1 MREDESPRARDLE
14 KRELRIS
21 FIPIVCSAPLIYAHS
36 HGFFAKNGLEATLRP
51 APGWSGIKELMVHGL
66 VDAVH
71 MLSPMPLACRLGIDG
86 REANIRLATIQ
97 NVNGQALTLAKKHI
111 GIQDVRDMKGFTFG
125 VPYRFSMHY
134 YLLCDFLAEHGVNPI
149 KDVAI
154 KEVAPPRMPYY
165 LEKGWVDG
173 IFAPEPFNQIP
184 VHRGSGFIYV
194 LSKDIWPGHPCCSFA
209 TSQDFIDKH
218 PNTYRAMLKSVLE
231 AELALHKAGMEDRKA
246 IAREISGPEHLN
258 QEDSVPVEQAL
269 AGDFPDGKGQ
279 HCTVPDRIDFIPYPW
294 EEHGCWMLS
303 QMQRWAQLPG
313 KIDYREVVESVFEG
327 DTRELAEALGFDKEE
342 KPTLDGIGSFTS
354 VDPFRYMREQPFCA
368 FREERQPLTDYGLS
382 APVRQRLTDI
392 IRRMAEVAGGQ
403 PETEIEVTADDE
415 IGGLEQILGETIL
428 NMKFAREAIAEHA
441 DRLNRRVEERTAEL
455 ADANQ
460 ELKREVAERQQAEER
475 TRHLNAVLLAI
486 RNVNQLISR
495 ERNRDLLLQGVCDSL
510 SEARGYRSCWVA
522 LLDDSRRLI
531 AAAEA
536 GLGDD
541 FQALVEQM
549 KRGELA
555 NCAARALSLPGALVI
570 NDPSTACGLCTLGK
584 GCGSGKAIAIRLEY
598 REDVYGLMVA
608 SIRGDVSVDREE
620 QALFEEVAGDVAF
633 ALFSVREE
641 EDRKRAELALRE
653 AHGELERRVDER
665 TAELERANANLHRE
679 VAERKQAEQTLR
691 ESEAVYLSLVESL
704 PLNVLRKDLEGRV
717 VFGNQRYCETLGHT
731 LDELVG
737 KTDFDLFPREL
748 AEKYR
753 SDDAAVIAT
762 REVMEIVEQHV
773 KPDGEMI
780 YVQVLKAPVC
790 DADGNIV
797 GVQGMFWDVTARE
810 RAAEAVRTAKEAAE
824 AASRAKSDFLANM
837 SHEIRTPMNAI
848 IGMTEL
854 VLDTD
859 LSGSQRD
866 YLKMVRESG
875 ESLMSVINDVLD
887 FSKIEA
893 GKMDLE
899 SAPFDLR
906 EGLGDTMK
914 SLALKAHSKG
924 LELACQ
930 VRPQVPDR
938 LMGDVGR
945 LRQIVVNL
953 VGNAVKFTE
962 VGEVV
967 LVVQCQSHSEDEV
980 VLHFA
985 VTDTGIGI
993 AEEKLAAIFDAFEQV
1008 DGSTTRRHGGTGLG
1022 LAISSRLV
1030 QMMGGEIRL
1039 ESEVGR
1045 GSTFHFTAP
1054 FRVARGDDAKAA
1066 PLQPTI
1072 VQDTRVL
1079 VVDDNATNR
1088 RILEEML
1095 RNWGM
1100 DCTVVPGGRDA
1111 LQLLREARESKEP
1124 FRLVLS
1130 DANMPEMDGFALAE
1144 EIKRHA
1150 ELDNTIIMMLTSGD
1164 RPGDV
1169 SRCEQLGIASYLLKP
1184 VKQSELFDAIVMA
1197 LGVTALEDEHA
1208 EGLAAD
1214 QPSRLSPLRVLL
1226 AEDSLVNQK
1235 LAVGLLEKYGHTVVV
1250 ANNGREAIATFDSH
1264 DFDLVLMDVQM
1275 PEIDGY
1281 EATAVIRTK
1290 EKHAGTHIPIIAMT
1304 AHAMKGDR
1312 ERCLEAGMDDY
1323 VSKPVRAKQ
1332 LFEIIEALLG
1342 TATVPDVRPDHAAL
1356 GDEVV
1361 DWPEALRTVE
1371 GDHDLLRDV
1380 VEGFLE
1386 ESPKLMEAICQ
1397 AVAGSAADELQ
1408 KAAHILKGSVH
1419 CFGEGRVFQRVCQL
1433 DKMAQ
1438 DGNLEAAQKA
1448 LAALEREMARLIPV
1462 LVDYVR
1468 GGGTAN
1474 SSE

>member
-1 MREDESPRARDLE
+1 MKENVSSNARELE
-14 KRELRIS
+14 KPELRIS
-21 FIPIVCSAPLIYAHS
+21 FIPIICSAPLIYAHS
-36 HGFFAKNGLEATLRP
+36 HGFFAKNGLKVTLRP

-86 REANIRLATIQ
+86 RKADIRLATIQ
-97 NVNGQALTLAKKHI
+97 NVNGQALTLARKHV
-111 GIQDVRDMKGFTFG
+111 GIKDVRDMKGFTFG

-134 YLLCDFLAEHGVNPI
+134 YLLCYFLAENGINPI

-173 IFAPEPFNQIP
+173 VFAPEPFNQIP
-184 VHRGSGFIYV
+184 VYRGSGFIYV
-194 LSKDIWPGHPCCSFA
+194 LSKDIWPSHPCCSFA
-209 TSQDFIDKH
+209 TSQDFIDRR
-218 PNTYRAMLKSVLE
+218 PNTYRVMLKSVLE
-231 AELALHKAGMEDRKA
+231 AELALHKADVEQRRA

-269 AGDFPDGKGQ
+269 SGDFPDGKGR

-294 EEHGCWMLS
+294 EEYGSWMVS

-313 KIDYREVVESVFEG
+313 RIDYREVVQSVFDE

-342 KPTLDGIGSFTS
+342 KPRLEGIGFFTG
-354 VDPFRYMREQPFCA
+354 VDPFRYMQQQPFCA
-368 FREERQPLTDYGLS
+368 FREQREPLEGYGLS
-382 APVRQRLTDI
+382 GAARERVSEI
-392 IRRMAEVAGGQ
+392 IRRMAEVAGG
-403 PETEIEVTADDE
+403 ELDTEIQVTADDE
-415 IGGLEQILGETIL
+415 IGVLEQILGETIL

-441 DRLNRRVEERTAEL
+441 DRLNQRVEERTAEL
-455 ADANQ
+455 ASANQ

-475 TRHLNAVLLAI
+475 ARHLNAVLLAI

-495 ERNRDLLLQGVCDSL
+495 ERNRDRLLQGVCDSL

-531 AAAEA
+531 TAAEA

-541 FQALVEQM
+541 FQALIEQM
-549 KRGELA
+549 KRGELN
-555 NCAARALSLPGALVI
+555 NCGVRALSLSGALVI
-570 NDPSTACGLCTLGK
+570 DDPSAVCGVCALGK
-584 GCGSGKAIAIRLEY
+584 GCGSGKAMAARLEY
-598 REDVYGLMVA
+598 RGDVYGLMVA
-608 SIRGDVSVDREE
+608 SIRENVSVDREE
-620 QALFEEVAGDVAF
+620 QALFEEVTGDVAF
-633 ALFSVREE
+633 ALHGIREE

-665 TAELERANANLHRE
+665 TAELERANANLQRE

-717 VFGNQRYCETLGHT
+717 VFGNQRYCETLGHP
-731 LDELVG
+731 LHELVG
-737 KTDFDLFPREL
+737 KTDFDLFPRGL

-753 SDDAAVIAT
+753 SDDATVIAT
-762 REVMEIVEQHV
+762 GEVMEIIEEHV

-790 DADGNIV
+790 DADGKIV
-797 GVQGMFWDVTARE
+797 GMQGMFWDVTARE

-854 VLDTD
+854 VLDTE
-859 LSGSQRD
+859 LGASQRD
-866 YLKMVRESG
+866 YLKMIRESG

-893 GKMDLE
+893 GKLDLE

-914 SLALKAHSKG
+914 SLALRAHSKG

-930 VRPQVPDR
+930 IPPQVPDR
-938 LMGDVGR
+938 LVGDVGR

-953 VGNAVKFTE
+953 VGNAIKFTE

-967 LVVQCQSHSEDEV
+967 LVVQRQSHSEDEV
-980 VLHFA
+980 VLRFA

-993 AEEKLAAIFDAFEQV
+993 AEEKRAAVFDAFEQA

-1030 QMMGGEIRL
+1030 QLMGGQIWV

-1054 FRVARGDDAKAA
+1054 FGLARGEAAEAA
-1066 PLQPTI
+1066 PAQPTI

-1088 RILEEML
+1088 CILEEML

-1100 DCTVVPGGRDA
+1100 DPTVVPGGHDA
-1111 LQLLREARESKEP
+1111 LRLLRKARESGEP
-1124 FRLVLS
+1124 YRVVLS
-1130 DANMPEMDGFALAE
+1130 DANMPEMDGFTLAE
-1144 EIKRHA
+1144 EIKRRT

-1164 RPGDV
+1164 RPGDI
-1169 SRCEQLGIASYLLKP
+1169 SRCEKLGIAAYLLKP
-1184 VKQSELFDAIVMA
+1184 IKQSELFDAIVMA
-1197 LGVTALEDEHA
+1197 LGVTSLEDEGA
-1208 EGLAAD
+1208 ERLAVD
-1214 QPSRLSPLRVLL
+1214 RTCRLRPLRVLL
-1226 AEDSLVNQK
+1226 AEDSLVNQR

-1250 ANNGREAIATFDSH
+1250 ANHGREAIAALESQE
-1264 DFDLVLMDVQM
+1264 FDLVLMDVQM

-1281 EATAVIRTK
+1281 EATAVIRAK
-1290 EKHAGTHIPIIAMT
+1290 EKQAGTHIPIIAMT

-1323 VSKPVRAKQ
+1323 VAKPVRAKQ
-1332 LFEIIEALLG
+1332 LFETIEALLG
-1342 TATVPDVRPDHAAL
+1342 TATEPSVRPDHTPL
-1356 GDEVV
+1356 EEEMV

-1371 GDHDLLRDV
+1371 GDRELLRDM

-1386 ESPKLMEAICQ
+1386 ESPKLMAAVCQ
-1397 AVAGSAADELQ
+1397 AVAQSAADDLQ
-1408 KAAHILKGSVH
+1408 KAAHTLRGAVR
-1419 CFGEGRVFQRVCQL
+1419 CFGEGRALEGACQL
-1433 DKMAQ
+1433 EKMAQ
-1438 DGNLEAAQKA
+1438 DGNLETAEETLTA
-1448 LAALEREMARLIPV
+1448 LQREMARLIPV

-1468 GGGTAN
+1468 GN
-1474 SSE
+1474 SAAKSS